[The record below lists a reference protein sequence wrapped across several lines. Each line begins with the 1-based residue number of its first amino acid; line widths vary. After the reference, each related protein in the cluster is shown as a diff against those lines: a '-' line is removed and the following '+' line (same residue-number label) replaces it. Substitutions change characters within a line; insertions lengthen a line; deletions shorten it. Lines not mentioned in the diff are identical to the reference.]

1 MLGGLL
7 ALAHDHG
14 DVAPRL
20 DDRGAATAGAGVE
33 PLHHEA
39 APDRR
44 LGDVEAVDVELVIIL
59 GVGDR
64 RLQHLAD
71 VLGDPTLVEGQAR
84 QRRLG
89 AEAADRLGDQVQLAG
104 AAAKH
109 AGDRPGLVVRAASR
123 GRFLAHRRYALF
135 AFLSAEWPWKVRVGE
150 NSPNLWPIMFSLT
163 ITGRN
168 LWPL

>member
-1 MLGGLL
+1 MLSGLL

-20 DDRGAATAGAGVE
+20 DDRGAATARAGME

-44 LGDVEAVDVELVIIL
+44 LGDEQAVDVELVIVL
-59 GVGDR
+59 GIGDR
-64 RLQHLAD
+64 RLQHLAH
-71 VLGDPTLVEGQAR
+71 VLGDAALVEGQLR

-89 AEAADRLGDQVQLAG
+89 AEPADRLRHQVQLAG
-104 AAAKH
+104 AAADH
-109 AGDRPGLVVRAASR
+109 LGDRAGLVVRAASR
-123 GRFLAHRRYALF
+123 CRFLAHRRYALF

-163 ITGRN
+163 ITCRY
-168 LWPL
+168 LWPV